1 MPEGI
6 GETAKGAAE
15 IRDILTSL
23 GRIAHSLVPLRNA
36 YGKGHGRG
44 RSYKGLQPRHAR
56 LAIGAASTFVDF
68 VLDRHLNHASPIST
82 VKDPEQS

>member
-6 GETAKGAAE
+6 DENAKASKE
-15 IRDILTSL
+15 IREVLTSL
-23 GRIAHSLVPLRNA
+23 GKIAHALGPIRNA

-44 RSYKGLQPRHAR
+44 RNFKGLEPRHAR

-68 VLDRHLNHASPIST
+68 VLDLHRHRLKA
-82 VKDPEQS
+82 